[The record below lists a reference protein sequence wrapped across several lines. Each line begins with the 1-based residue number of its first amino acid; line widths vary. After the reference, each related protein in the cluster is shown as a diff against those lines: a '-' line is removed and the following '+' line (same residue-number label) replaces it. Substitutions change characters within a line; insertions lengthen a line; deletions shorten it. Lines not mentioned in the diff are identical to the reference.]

1 MCLCKH
7 TVPEAASSGK
17 AALSGPA
24 GRSGLQTRPG
34 AARGG
39 RSPCSCAS
47 GRGPFSAVSH
57 LSGVCA
63 LVRDVRMEI
72 SDALRGRVSGT

>member
-24 GRSGLQTRPG
+24 GRSGLQTPRPPAGPPWCRMLG
-34 AARGG
+34 AVAVQLRLRARPVQRRLAFI
-39 RSPCSCAS
+39 RSLC
-47 GRGPFSAVSH
+47 FS
-57 LSGVCA
+57 
-63 LVRDVRMEI
+63 
-72 SDALRGRVSGT
+72 

>member
-24 GRSGLQTRPG
+24 GRSGLQTPRPPAGPPALVPHVGGGRRAAAPQG
-34 AARGG
+34 AAR
-39 RSPCSCAS
+39 
-47 GRGPFSAVSH
+47 SAPSRIYQESV
-57 LSGVCA
+57 L
-63 LVRDVRMEI
+63 
-72 SDALRGRVSGT
+72 